1 MHLKNGNGFAMD
13 ISDYFFGDNG
23 FVPLHII
30 AIFKRY
36 QSMHGKGFTL
46 ISYTLLA
53 IACQVTFFRTN
64 IITRGHK

>member
-46 ISYTLLA
+46 LFLILCSLLHVKLHFSEL
-53 IACQVTFFRTN
+53 I
-64 IITRGHK
+64 